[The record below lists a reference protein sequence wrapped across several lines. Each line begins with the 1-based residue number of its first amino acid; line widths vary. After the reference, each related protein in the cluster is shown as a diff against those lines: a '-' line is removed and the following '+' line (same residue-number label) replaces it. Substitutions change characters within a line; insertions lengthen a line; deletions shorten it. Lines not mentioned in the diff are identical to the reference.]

1 MTHGLPRL
9 VLSALL
15 LSGAVVAAAAPSALS
30 SSAHDSLETRLVSS
44 LTAERG
50 PQASAPVFASGGA
63 GLVYYRSAVA
73 ALASSESDFG
83 WQALTGQT
91 FCIAEGHG
99 AARLIEQRFAAHAR
113 YYPSSANA
121 LIGLKLGECQV
132 VVEDLVLL
140 EPLAKLPEW
149 RRYARLLPRLADAE
163 RELMVE
169 SAEAGERDL
178 LAEWARNGRLDQFIR
193 ESVDEVAF
201 QAYVLADTLDCH

>member
-1 MTHGLPRL
+1 MR
-9 VLSALL
+9 
-15 LSGAVVAAAAPSALS
+15 
-30 SSAHDSLETRLVSS
+30 
-44 LTAERG
+44 
-50 PQASAPVFASGGA
+50 GA
-63 GLVYYRSAVA
+63 GDTILFLHPEIGLDPKLPALDALKQTLTQLGIALNAETFEQLLPLLQTVQSFAEAYHRDRLLHVLGAAGTKVRVYGI
-73 ALASSESDFG
+73 G
-83 WQALTGQT
+83 WQALAGQT

-113 YYPSSANA
+113 YYPSSAHA

-140 EPLAKLPEW
+140 EALAKLPEW

-169 SAEAGERDL
+169 LAEAGERDL